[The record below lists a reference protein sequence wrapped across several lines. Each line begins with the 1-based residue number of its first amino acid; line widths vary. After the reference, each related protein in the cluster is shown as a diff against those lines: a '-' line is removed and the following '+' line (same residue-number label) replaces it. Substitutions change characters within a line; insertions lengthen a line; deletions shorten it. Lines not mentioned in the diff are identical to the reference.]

1 MLWKTDAHASKKLK
15 EPIEWRKYLQIICMG
30 LVSRTY
36 KALLQLSNKKKNSQI
51 KNLVKDLKRL
61 FSKEGM
67 QMASKHMK
75 RGSTSLVIRQMQIK
89 TTVKCHF
96 TPSWMALA
104 IQKYHL
110 LCIYPKE
117 LKTGTHIGTH
127 TQMLIEGLFTAAK
140 RWEQSEYSSD
150 EWTSEI

>member
-1 MLWKTDAHASKKLK
+1 MLWKTDAHVSKKLK
-15 EPIEWRKYLQIICMG
+15 EPIEWRKYLQIIHIG

-61 FSKEGM
+61 FSQEGR

-89 TTVKCHF
+89 TTMRYHF
-96 TPSWMALA
+96 TPTKMAS
-104 IQKYHL
+104 IK
-110 LCIYPKE
+110 K
-117 LKTGTHIGTH
+117 
-127 TQMLIEGLFTAAK
+127 
-140 RWEQSEYSSD
+140 S
-150 EWTSEI
+150 

>member
-1 MLWKTDAHASKKLK
+1 MNYTLCLKLEIMLWKTDAHASKKLK

-89 TTVKCHF
+89 TTMRYHF
-96 TPSWMALA
+96 TPSSMA
-104 IQKYHL
+104 I
-110 LCIYPKE
+110 I
-117 LKTGTHIGTH
+117 
-127 TQMLIEGLFTAAK
+127 K
-140 RWEQSEYSSD
+140 RKIM
-150 EWTSEI
+150 TSLGGGCGEI